1 MTRRMT
7 TLKWVFYALW
17 TLVFL
22 LVQQLMFP
30 YLRIA
35 GVHPFILPSLA
46 AIAASF
52 EGKREGPVYA
62 LVLGLVCDTLFT
74 GAFPCFYASV
84 LRISGSQKTAWMLV
98 LGMLHAVI
106 VVVLLALGLS
116 ALLAGQAARRLIMPG
131 AVCSLAVS
139 AGALLLT
146 DLFNAVAFTYSHGTP
161 PGEAMWLTAREILL
175 SLPFAMLVH
184 LVFSRVHRRF
194 DRR

>member
-1 MTRRMT
+1 MTRRML

-22 LVQQLMFP
+22 LVQQLVFP

-74 GAFPCFYASV
+74 GAFPCFYA
-84 LRISGSQKTAWMLV
+84 
-98 LGMLHAVI
+98 
-106 VVVLLALGLS
+106 VVLTLS
-116 ALLAGQAARRLIMPG
+116 ALLAGHAARRLIMPG

>member
-1 MTRRMT
+1 MT

-22 LVQQLMFP
+22 LVQQLVFP

-52 EGKREGPVYA
+52 EGKQEGPVYA

-74 GAFPCFYASV
+74 GAFPCFYA
-84 LRISGSQKTAWMLV
+84 
-98 LGMLHAVI
+98 
-106 VVVLLALGLS
+106 VVLTLS

>member
-22 LVQQLMFP
+22 LVQQLVFP
-30 YLRIA
+30 YFRIA

-74 GAFPCFYASV
+74 GAFPCFYA
-84 LRISGSQKTAWMLV
+84 
-98 LGMLHAVI
+98 
-106 VVVLLALGLS
+106 VVLTLS

>member
-22 LVQQLMFP
+22 LVQQLVFP

-74 GAFPCFYASV
+74 GAFPCFYA
-84 LRISGSQKTAWMLV
+84 
-98 LGMLHAVI
+98 
-106 VVVLLALGLS
+106 VVLTLS

-146 DLFNAVAFTYSHGTP
+146 DLFNTVAFTYSHGTP

>member
-22 LVQQLMFP
+22 LVQQLVFP

-35 GVHPFILPSLA
+35 DIHPFILPSLA

-74 GAFPCFYASV
+74 GAFPCFYA
-84 LRISGSQKTAWMLV
+84 
-98 LGMLHAVI
+98 
-106 VVVLLALGLS
+106 VVLTLS

>member
-22 LVQQLMFP
+22 LVQQLVFP

-74 GAFPCFYASV
+74 GAFPCFYA
-84 LRISGSQKTAWMLV
+84 
-98 LGMLHAVI
+98 
-106 VVVLLALGLS
+106 VVLTLS

-139 AGALLLT
+139 AEALLLT

>member
-22 LVQQLMFP
+22 LVQQLVFH

-74 GAFPCFYASV
+74 GAFPCFYA
-84 LRISGSQKTAWMLV
+84 
-98 LGMLHAVI
+98 
-106 VVVLLALGLS
+106 VVLTLS

>member
-46 AIAASF
+46 AIAATF

-74 GAFPCFYASV
+74 GAFPCFYA
-84 LRISGSQKTAWMLV
+84 
-98 LGMLHAVI
+98 
-106 VVVLLALGLS
+106 VVLTLS

-175 SLPFAMLVH
+175 SLPFSMLVH

>member
-22 LVQQLMFP
+22 LVQQLVFP
-30 YLRIA
+30 SLRIA

-74 GAFPCFYASV
+74 GAFPCFYA
-84 LRISGSQKTAWMLV
+84 
-98 LGMLHAVI
+98 
-106 VVVLLALGLS
+106 VVLTLS

>member
-30 YLRIA
+30 HLRIA

-74 GAFPCFYASV
+74 GAFPCFYA
-84 LRISGSQKTAWMLV
+84 
-98 LGMLHAVI
+98 
-106 VVVLLALGLS
+106 VVLTLS

>member
-22 LVQQLMFP
+22 LVQQLVFP

-74 GAFPCFYASV
+74 GAFPCFYA
-84 LRISGSQKTAWMLV
+84 
-98 LGMLHAVI
+98 
-106 VVVLLALGLS
+106 VVLTLS
-116 ALLAGQAARRLIMPG
+116 ALLAGQAARRLLMPG

>member
-22 LVQQLMFP
+22 LVQQLVVP

-74 GAFPCFYASV
+74 GAFPCFYA
-84 LRISGSQKTAWMLV
+84 
-98 LGMLHAVI
+98 
-106 VVVLLALGLS
+106 VVLTLS

>member
-22 LVQQLMFP
+22 LVQQLVFP

-74 GAFPCFYASV
+74 GAFPCFYA
-84 LRISGSQKTAWMLV
+84 
-98 LGMLHAVI
+98 
-106 VVVLLALGLS
+106 VVLTLS

-146 DLFNAVAFTYSHGTP
+146 DLFNAVAFTFSLGTP

>member
-22 LVQQLMFP
+22 LVQQLVFP

-46 AIAASF
+46 AASF

-74 GAFPCFYASV
+74 GAFPCFYA
-84 LRISGSQKTAWMLV
+84 
-98 LGMLHAVI
+98 
-106 VVVLLALGLS
+106 VVLTFS

>member
-74 GAFPCFYASV
+74 GAFPCFYA
-84 LRISGSQKTAWMLV
+84 
-98 LGMLHAVI
+98 
-106 VVVLLALGLS
+106 VVLTLS
-116 ALLAGQAARRLIMPG
+116 ALLAGQAAG
-131 AVCSLAVS
+131 GSLCRARY
-139 AGALLLT
+139 ARWR
-146 DLFNAVAFTYSHGTP
+146 YP
-161 PGEAMWLTAREILL
+161 PERCC
-175 SLPFAMLVH
+175 
-184 LVFSRVHRRF
+184 
-194 DRR
+194 

>member
-1 MTRRMT
+1 M
-7 TLKWVFYALW
+7 KWVFYALW

-22 LVQQLMFP
+22 LVQQLVFP

-74 GAFPCFYASV
+74 GAFPCFYA
-84 LRISGSQKTAWMLV
+84 
-98 LGMLHAVI
+98 
-106 VVVLLALGLS
+106 VVLTLS

>member
-22 LVQQLMFP
+22 LVQQLVFP

-74 GAFPCFYASV
+74 GAFPCFYA
-84 LRISGSQKTAWMLV
+84 
-98 LGMLHAVI
+98 
-106 VVVLLALGLS
+106 VVLTLS

-161 PGEAMWLTAREILL
+161 PGEAMWLTARGILL

>member
-22 LVQQLMFP
+22 LVQQLVFP

-35 GVHPFILPSLA
+35 GVHPFILPSLV

-74 GAFPCFYASV
+74 GAFPCFYA
-84 LRISGSQKTAWMLV
+84 
-98 LGMLHAVI
+98 
-106 VVVLLALGLS
+106 VVLTLS

>member
-22 LVQQLMFP
+22 LVQQLVFP

-74 GAFPCFYASV
+74 GAFPCFYA
-84 LRISGSQKTAWMLV
+84 
-98 LGMLHAVI
+98 
-106 VVVLLALGLS
+106 VVLTLS

-146 DLFNAVAFTYSHGTP
+146 NLFNAVAFTYSHGTP

>member
-22 LVQQLMFP
+22 LVQQLVFP

-74 GAFPCFYASV
+74 GAFPCFYA
-84 LRISGSQKTAWMLV
+84 
-98 LGMLHAVI
+98 
-106 VVVLLALGLS
+106 VVLTLS

-184 LVFSRVHRRF
+184 LVFSRVHLRF

>member
-74 GAFPCFYASV
+74 GAFPCFYA
-84 LRISGSQKTAWMLV
+84 
-98 LGMLHAVI
+98 
-106 VVVLLALGLS
+106 VVLTLS

-146 DLFNAVAFTYSHGTP
+146 DLFNAVAFTYSRGTP

>member
-74 GAFPCFYASV
+74 GAFPCFYA
-84 LRISGSQKTAWMLV
+84 
-98 LGMLHAVI
+98 
-106 VVVLLALGLS
+106 VVLTLS
-116 ALLAGQAARRLIMPG
+116 ALLAGQAARHNEPPG

-175 SLPFAMLVH
+175 SLPFSMLVH

>member
-74 GAFPCFYASV
+74 GAFPCFYA
-84 LRISGSQKTAWMLV
+84 
-98 LGMLHAVI
+98 
-106 VVVLLALGLS
+106 VVLTLS

-175 SLPFAMLVH
+175 SLPFSMLVH

>member
-7 TLKWVFYALW
+7 TLKWVFYSLW

-22 LVQQLMFP
+22 LVQQLVFP

-74 GAFPCFYASV
+74 GAFPCFYA
-84 LRISGSQKTAWMLV
+84 
-98 LGMLHAVI
+98 
-106 VVVLLALGLS
+106 VVLTLS

-184 LVFSRVHRRF
+184 LVF
-194 DRR
+194 

>member
-7 TLKWVFYALW
+7 TLKWVFYTLW

-22 LVQQLMFP
+22 LVQQLVFP

-74 GAFPCFYASV
+74 GAFPCFYA
-84 LRISGSQKTAWMLV
+84 
-98 LGMLHAVI
+98 
-106 VVVLLALGLS
+106 VVLTLS

>member
-17 TLVFL
+17 TLAFL
-22 LVQQLMFP
+22 LVQQLVFP

-74 GAFPCFYASV
+74 GAFPCFYA
-84 LRISGSQKTAWMLV
+84 
-98 LGMLHAVI
+98 
-106 VVVLLALGLS
+106 VVLTLS

>member
-74 GAFPCFYASV
+74 GAFPCFYA
-84 LRISGSQKTAWMLV
+84 
-98 LGMLHAVI
+98 
-106 VVVLLALGLS
+106 VVLTLS

-194 DRR
+194 NRR

>member
-74 GAFPCFYASV
+74 GAFPCFYA
-84 LRISGSQKTAWMLV
+84 
-98 LGMLHAVI
+98 
-106 VVVLLALGLS
+106 VVLTLS

-139 AGALLLT
+139 AVALLLT

-175 SLPFAMLVH
+175 SLPFSMLVH

>member
-22 LVQQLMFP
+22 LVQQLVFP

-74 GAFPCFYASV
+74 GAFPCFYA
-84 LRISGSQKTAWMLV
+84 
-98 LGMLHAVI
+98 
-106 VVVLLALGLS
+106 VVLTLS
-116 ALLAGQAARRLIMPG
+116 ALLAGQAARRLIM
-131 AVCSLAVS
+131 LAVS

>member
-22 LVQQLMFP
+22 LVQQLVFP
-30 YLRIA
+30 SLRIA

-74 GAFPCFYASV
+74 GAFPCFYA
-84 LRISGSQKTAWMLV
+84 
-98 LGMLHAVI
+98 
-106 VVVLLALGLS
+106 VVLTLS

-194 DRR
+194 SGR

>member
-22 LVQQLMFP
+22 LVQQLVFP
-30 YLRIA
+30 FLRIA
-35 GVHPFILPSLA
+35 GIHPFILPSLA

-74 GAFPCFYASV
+74 GAFPCFYA
-84 LRISGSQKTAWMLV
+84 
-98 LGMLHAVI
+98 
-106 VVVLLALGLS
+106 VVLTLS

>member
-22 LVQQLMFP
+22 LVQQLVFP

-52 EGKREGPVYA
+52 EGKPEGPVYA

-74 GAFPCFYASV
+74 GAFPCFYA
-84 LRISGSQKTAWMLV
+84 
-98 LGMLHAVI
+98 
-106 VVVLLALGLS
+106 VVLTLS

>member
-22 LVQQLMFP
+22 LVQQLVFP

-74 GAFPCFYASV
+74 GAFPCFYA
-84 LRISGSQKTAWMLV
+84 
-98 LGMLHAVI
+98 
-106 VVVLLALGLS
+106 VVLTLS

-139 AGALLLT
+139 AGALLMT

>member
-22 LVQQLMFP
+22 LVQQLVFP

-74 GAFPCFYASV
+74 GAFPCFYA
-84 LRISGSQKTAWMLV
+84 
-98 LGMLHAVI
+98 
-106 VVVLLALGLS
+106 VVLTLS

-194 DRR
+194 ARR

>member
-22 LVQQLMFP
+22 LVQQLVFP

-35 GVHPFILPSLA
+35 GVHPFSLPSLA

-74 GAFPCFYASV
+74 GAFPCFYA
-84 LRISGSQKTAWMLV
+84 
-98 LGMLHAVI
+98 
-106 VVVLLALGLS
+106 VVLTLS

>member
-22 LVQQLMFP
+22 LVQQLVFP
-30 YLRIA
+30 SLRIA

-62 LVLGLVCDTLFT
+62 LVLGLVGDALFT
-74 GAFPCFYASV
+74 GAFPCFYA
-84 LRISGSQKTAWMLV
+84 
-98 LGMLHAVI
+98 
-106 VVVLLALGLS
+106 VVLTLS

>member
-22 LVQQLMFP
+22 LVQQLVFP

-74 GAFPCFYASV
+74 GAFPCFYA
-84 LRISGSQKTAWMLV
+84 
-98 LGMLHAVI
+98 
-106 VVVLLALGLS
+106 VVLTLS
-116 ALLAGQAARRLIMPG
+116 ALLAGQAARWLIMPG